1 MSNATEN
8 IEAEKCLLSCVMLEA
23 TTVIASCLQLG
34 LDEESFVDPRHRILW
49 TTMHGMLM
57 AGEPVDC
64 ATVFVKVGRRS
75 RDLAGEVIEIGRADL
90 IAMQSA
96 QPTIAR
102 AVFFAKCV
110 RDAAI
115 LRKLVRETAGI
126 DESVR
131 EAGSEPAADIL
142 HDATKAILSIEA
154 KQHSES
160 WAETQRAVLAD
171 FEARI
176 DPAAERRDDESVSWG
191 FEGLDRVFAP
201 MKCGQMVVLA
211 ARPSV
216 GKSSLARQI
225 AIKAA
230 LQAGQ
235 QVLFASLEVMGKSLL
250 WNMAQTMSAVPA
262 STIRSTCHPKD
273 LAEFK
278 AGLKKVMT
286 PKLEVL
292 AASSVSLAAIMAR
305 CEVLRAKQT
314 PARLVIIDYIGLMP
328 DATPEKGENRAQS
341 VGRVSRALKRMAL
354 ENNCVVLV
362 LSQLNRDSAKD
373 ESEPQIHHLR
383 ESGDIEQDADK
394 IVLLHRP
401 TLTPT
406 GASQP
411 AAASVAEVPSFYV
424 AAIQAKGRDDGT
436 GSVGLNF
443 RRAITRFVSITSA
456 A

>member
-8 IEAEKCLLSCVMLEA
+8 IEAEKCLLSCILIEP
-23 TTVIASCLQLG
+23 TTVIASCLQFG
-34 LDEESFVDPRHRILW
+34 LAEDSFVDPRHKILW
-49 TTMHGMLM
+49 TTMRGMLM
-57 AGEPVDC
+57 DGDPIDC
-64 ATVFVKVGRRS
+64 VTVFIKLRGHS
-75 RDLAGEVIEIGRADL
+75 REMAEASVEIGREDL
-90 IAMQSA
+90 IAIHSS

-115 LRKLVRETAGI
+115 LRKLVKETAGI

-131 EAGSEPAADIL
+131 EAGTEPAADIL

-160 WAETQRAVLAD
+160 WAETQKAVMAD
-171 FEARI
+171 FAARI
-176 DPAAERRDDESVSWG
+176 DPNSQGKDEDCVSWG
-191 FEGLDRVFAP
+191 FEGLDKVFAP
-201 MKCGQMVVLA
+201 MRSGQMVVLA

-225 AIKAA
+225 AIACA
-230 LQAGQ
+230 LHSKQ

-250 WNMAQTMSAVPA
+250 WNMAQTISRISSANIGPA
-262 STIRSTCHPKD
+262 CHPKD
-273 LAEFK
+273 LSDFK
-278 AGLKKVMT
+278 AGLEKVMT

-292 AASSVSLAAIMAR
+292 AASSVSLAAIIAR

-314 PARLVIIDYIGLMP
+314 PPRLVVIDYIGLMP
-328 DATPEKGENRAQS
+328 DAAPEKGENRAQS

-401 TLTPT
+401 ASTP
-406 GASQP
+406 GGSPQSSSS
-411 AAASVAEVPSFYV
+411 SVSDTPSFFV
-424 AAIQAKGRDDGT
+424 SAIQAKGRDDGT
-436 GSVGLNF
+436 GTVGLNF
-443 RRAITRFVSITSA
+443 RRAITRFESISP
-456 A
+456 

>member
-8 IEAEKCLLSCVMLEA
+8 IEAEKCLLACALLEA
-23 TTVIASCLQLG
+23 TTVIASCLQFG
-34 LDEESFVDPRHRILW
+34 IAEDSFVDPRHKILW
-49 TTMHGMLM
+49 TTMHGMLL
-57 AGEPVDC
+57 AGDPIDAV
-64 ATVFVKVGRRS
+64 TVFVKLRGYS
-75 RDLAGEVIEIGRADL
+75 REMADAAVEIGREDL
-90 IAMQSA
+90 IAIQSM

-102 AVFFAKCV
+102 AVFFAKAV

-115 LRKLVRETAGI
+115 LRTLVKESAGI
-126 DESVR
+126 GEAAR
-131 EAGSEPAADIL
+131 EAGSEPAEDIL
-142 HDATKAILSIEA
+142 HESTKKILSIEA
-154 KQHSES
+154 KQHAES
-160 WAETQRAVLAD
+160 WAETQKAVMAD

-176 DPAAERRDDESVSWG
+176 DPKAERKDEESVSWG
-191 FEGLDRVFAP
+191 FDGLDKVFAP

-230 LQAGQ
+230 LQAKQ

-250 WNMAQTMSAVPA
+250 WNMAQTMSAVP
-262 STIRSTCHPKD
+262 SSKVGPNGHPKD
-273 LAEFK
+273 MADFK
-278 AGLKKVMT
+278 DGLKKVMT
-286 PKLEVL
+286 PRLEVL

-314 PARLVIIDYIGLMP
+314 PAKLVIIDYIGLMP
-328 DATPEKGENRAQS
+328 DAAPEKGENRAQS

-362 LSQLNRDSAKD
+362 LSQLNRDTAKD

-401 TLTPT
+401 AQTPS

-411 AAASVAEVPSFYV
+411 STSAVSEIPTFYV
-424 AAIQAKGRDDGT
+424 SAIQAKGRDDGT

-443 RRAITRFVSITSA
+443 RRAITRFESITP
-456 A
+456 